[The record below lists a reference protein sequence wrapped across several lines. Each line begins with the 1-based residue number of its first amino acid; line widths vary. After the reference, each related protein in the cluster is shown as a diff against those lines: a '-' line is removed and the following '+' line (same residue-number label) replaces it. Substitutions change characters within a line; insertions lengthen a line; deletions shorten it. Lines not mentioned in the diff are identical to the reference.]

1 MIGDVNALYVG
12 VLNMCF
18 YWKKIPGLPELMNAN
33 SKKIP
38 IKLRDTR
45 NTTVI

>member
-1 MIGDVNALYVG
+1 MTDVNVMYGDVLK
-12 VLNMCF
+12 MCV
-18 YWKKIPGLPELMNAN
+18 YRQKIPGLSELVNTN

-45 NTTVI
+45 NTTVS

>member
-1 MIGDVNALYVG
+1 MIDVNVLYVG
-12 VLNMCF
+12 GLKMFF
-18 YWKKIPGLPELMNAN
+18 YWQKIPGLSELVNTN

-45 NTTVI
+45 NTTQS